1 MGGEPKKNPF
11 WSLLFSAVLSQILAE
26 RPIDALKRRT
36 RAAFSRVISP
46 LRKKDPT
53 KVLEKEKREETFF
66 EDQTERMRD
75 LYNGAWCEV
84 REKKAKQWSVTLG
97 SLARLNRRPG
107 KSNQSYYDE
116 RVRWK

>member
-1 MGGEPKKNPF
+1 MLVKERIMAGQAKGNPF

-66 EDQTERMRD
+66 RGPNRED
-75 LYNGAWCEV
+75 
-84 REKKAKQWSVTLG
+84 
-97 SLARLNRRPG
+97 ARPLQRCM
-107 KSNQSYYDE
+107 
-116 RVRWK
+116 V

>member
-1 MGGEPKKNPF
+1 MAGEPKKNPF

-53 KVLEKEKREETFF
+53 KVLEKEKREEAFF

-75 LYNGAWCEV
+75 LYNDGV
-84 REKKAKQWSVTLG
+84 KLG
-97 SLARLNRRPG
+97 KRRPNNG
-107 KSNQSYYDE
+107 LLRSDHSRD
-116 RVRWK
+116 